1 MYFKRS
7 MRRTHEIKL
16 RFSDIEELKI
26 SQLVQETG
34 AQPAVLLREL
44 IMEALASLNV
54 DINEDPNSVEVAQK
68 AL

>member
-7 MRRTHEIKL
+7 MRRTQEIKL

-54 DINEDPNSVEVAQK
+54 DINEDPNGVEVARK

>member
-1 MYFKRS
+1 MYYSRS
-7 MRRTHEIKL
+7 HRRTHEIKL

-26 SQLVQETG
+26 SQLVKETG

-44 IMEALASLNV
+44 IMEALASLN
-54 DINEDPNSVEVAQK
+54 DINEDPNGVEVARK